1 MTALLLSHELYA
13 ELGIRLLY
21 HSDGRLV
28 VESRPVVYS
37 ERVGGGTSPDMPWAL
52 AHTCPRFPCSSTASS
67 AAERRIA
74 ALTDDLLLSIDRD
87 SSLLVGDS
95 SCQRKTVAG
104 RDHSSAVAD
113 VVPRCRRVR
122 K

>member
-37 ERVGGGTSPDMPWAL
+37 ERVGGGTCTTSTPAFLRGELL
-52 AHTCPRFPCSSTASS
+52 AA
-67 AAERRIA
+67 
-74 ALTDDLLLSIDRD
+74 
-87 SSLLVGDS
+87 
-95 SCQRKTVAG
+95 
-104 RDHSSAVAD
+104 
-113 VVPRCRRVR
+113 
-122 K
+122 

>member
-67 AAERRIA
+67 ATARCVA

-87 SSLLVGDS
+87 GSLLIAKRSGVVE
-95 SCQRKTVAG
+95 TVAAP
-104 RDHSSAVAD
+104 DYSAAVG
-113 VVPRCRRVR
+113 VVPPCRRVR
-122 K
+122 E